1 MQIDISPLKKRIII
15 FLFCLAIIA
24 LAANV
29 IIDKIF
35 NDSDSAVV
43 RGLDA
48 NSVNK
53 EFLNDLNK
61 FGLKSDWIVKVNNKI
76 SKGIP
81 SYNVELPKDLPIPVV
96 LSEVYASF
104 YSPDIKIK
112 SLEKTI
118 GGKTELQIYLQN
130 TLKLRAEFNYG
141 NDIRRD
147 AGNLGIIVF
156 GLEQLNA
163 KDLTAMIEFPQ
174 TFITALIPSKSAVKL
189 IPDIIDNRK
198 EYAILINDKISDLDY
213 RLNNDFSLYRLKLI
227 IRSIIGTFPDA
238 VFFIIDDHSSLY
250 SSSSGKIICDEFT
263 KRNIKLIKES
273 LLPEILN
280 DSRNE
285 QIGLFRNN
293 VEKIHFGSSKLISI
307 RAEDFRIIKPEIFSL
322 IKVGYKFISPSVIIA
337 ADYKNYYPN

>member
-1 MQIDISPLKKRIII
+1 MNISPLRKKIIT

-29 IIDKIF
+29 IVDKIF
-35 NDSDSAVV
+35 NGNDSAAIS
-43 RGLDA
+43 GFDA
-48 NSVNK
+48 SSINK

-81 SYNVELPKDLPIPVV
+81 YYQVELPKDLPIPIV

-118 GGKTELQIYLQN
+118 GGKTDLEIYLQN
-130 TLKLRAEFNYG
+130 SLNLRAEFNYG

-147 AGNLGIIVF
+147 AGNLGIIIF
-156 GLEQLNA
+156 DLEQLNV
-163 KDLTAMIEFPQ
+163 KDLTAIIEFPQ
-174 TFITALIPSKSAVKL
+174 TFISVLVPSKSVVKL
-189 IPDIIDNRK
+189 IPDLINNRK
-198 EYAILINDKISDLDY
+198 EYAILINDKINDLDY
-213 RLNNDFSLYRLKLI
+213 RLNNDFSPYRLKLI
-227 IRSIIGTFPDA
+227 IRSIIGDFSDA
-238 VFFIIDDHSSLY
+238 IFFIIDDRSTLY
-250 SSSSGKIICDEFT
+250 SSSSGKIICDEFA

-273 LLPEILN
+273 SLPEILKA
-280 DSRNE
+280 SGNE
-285 QIGLFRNN
+285 QKTLLWNS
-293 VEKIHFGSSKLISI
+293 VEKIHFGINKLISI
-307 RAEDFRIIKPEIFSL
+307 RAEDFGTIKPEIFSL

-337 ADYKNYYPN
+337 ADYRND